1 MATSQKVVASTT
13 RAVTKLAQ
21 SFMSGALTTAARRL
35 GASSRPRATR
45 GLASDASASTSASA
59 SDASSA
65 AAWTVGDYARTGVAL
80 GLAVATAGVCESALN
95 DLFVWSLCK
104 RRAMPAIETHPRLRR
119 SLGEPL
125 RADAWWNASVT
136 HRGRGNLASCVF
148 LLDGS
153 RASCDVQVVM
163 ARAPSRSEGI
173 YAFAS
178 CAVPNLARN
187 VASPEAWRVVRM
199 EAILPHEREAG
210 LPGRVNLL
218 QEPEPKGG
226 VLETQGRKG
235 GKGGRTRGWSSRIGR
250 WFGRGETIVDET
262 SGGD

>member
-1 MATSQKVVASTT
+1 MTEVCLDSQ
-13 RAVTKLAQ
+13 KLAQ
-21 SFMSGALTTAARRL
+21 SSMSGALTTAARRL
-35 GASSRPRATR
+35 GASSRPRAAPAER
-45 GLASDASASTSASA
+45 LASDASASTSASA

-178 CAVPNLARN
+178 YAVPNLVRN

-218 QEPEPKGG
+218 QEPEPRGASSDAG
-226 VLETQGRKG
+226 NAGTEWGEG
-235 GKGGRTRGWSSRIGR
+235 EARGWSSRIGR
-250 WFGRGETIVDET
+250 WFGRGETSNT
-262 SGGD
+262 

>member
-1 MATSQKVVASTT
+1 
-13 RAVTKLAQ
+13 
-21 SFMSGALTTAARRL
+21 MSGALTTAARRL

-45 GLASDASASTSASA
+45 GLASDVSASTSASA

-95 DLFVWSLCK
+95 DLYVWSLCK
-104 RRAMPAIETHPRLRR
+104 RRAMPAIETHPRLLR

-136 HRGRGNLASCVF
+136 HRGRGTLATCVF

-163 ARAPSRSEGI
+163 ARAPSSSEGI

-178 CAVPNLARN
+178 YLPVPNLVRN
-187 VASPEAWRVVRM
+187 AAAPEAWRVVRM

-235 GKGGRTRGWSSRIGR
+235 GKGGKTRGWSSRIGR
-250 WFGRGETIVDET
+250 WFGRGETIDET

>member
-1 MATSQKVVASTT
+1 MTEVCLDVSKT
-13 RAVTKLAQ
+13 RAV
-21 SFMSGALTTAARRL
+21 MSGALTTAARRL
-35 GASSRPRATR
+35 GASSRPRAAR

-136 HRGRGNLASCVF
+136 HRGRGTLASCVF

-178 CAVPNLARN
+178 YAVPNLVRN
-187 VASPEAWRVVRM
+187 AASPEAWRVVRM

-218 QEPEPKGG
+218 QEPEPRGASSRRR
-226 VLETQGRKG
+226 ER
-235 GKGGRTRGWSSRIGR
+235 GKEWGEGEDARVVVADRAVVRTRCERVTLRRSIRRAQI
-250 WFGRGETIVDET
+250 D
-262 SGGD
+262 

>member
-1 MATSQKVVASTT
+1 
-13 RAVTKLAQ
+13 
-21 SFMSGALTTAARRL
+21 MSGALTTAARRL

-45 GLASDASASTSASA
+45 DLASDASASTSASA

-218 QEPEPKGG
+218 REPEPTPRGG
-226 VLETQGRKG
+226 VRRETRGRKG

>member
-1 MATSQKVVASTT
+1 
-13 RAVTKLAQ
+13 
-21 SFMSGALTTAARRL
+21 
-35 GASSRPRATR
+35 
-45 GLASDASASTSASA
+45 
-59 SDASSA
+59 
-65 AAWTVGDYARTGVAL
+65 
-80 GLAVATAGVCESALN
+80 
-95 DLFVWSLCK
+95 
-104 RRAMPAIETHPRLRR
+104 MPAIETHPRLRR

-178 CAVPNLARN
+178 YAVPNLARN

-235 GKGGRTRGWSSRIGR
+235 GRGGGRAGGLRG
-250 WFGRGETIVDET
+250 
-262 SGGD
+262 

>member
-1 MATSQKVVASTT
+1 MQKVKLRSGFCVDVSKT
-13 RAVTKLAQ
+13 RAV
-21 SFMSGALTTAARRL
+21 MSGALATAARRL
-35 GASSRPRATR
+35 GASSRPRAAR
-45 GLASDASASTSASA
+45 GLASDASASTPASA

-153 RASCDVQVVM
+153 RASTTI
-163 ARAPSRSEGI
+163 ALKSRTFFCFG
-173 YAFAS
+173 
-178 CAVPNLARN
+178 
-187 VASPEAWRVVRM
+187 M
-199 EAILPHEREAG
+199 
-210 LPGRVNLL
+210 GRPDL
-218 QEPEPKGG
+218 QTHGNH
-226 VLETQGRKG
+226 R
-235 GKGGRTRGWSSRIGR
+235 RDSDR
-250 WFGRGETIVDET
+250 
-262 SGGD
+262 